1 MTNYCVF
8 LACISFVANQ
18 SPIVQQSK
26 AESKVMLLK
35 QRCAGHCS
43 PHAWRSRK
51 VERWYHLVD
60 SQAVLGA
67 VQRES
72 HDYWTFFANSI
83 GEIQSSTR
91 TQDWWWIL
99 GPQNTADIITRGA
112 SPQDLQ
118 LGEWPIKSAKEIAT
132 IARESINKL
141 QQTAFV
147 AVRTRVKGEEQEP
160 RQTEQR
166 RPQPSRTLRMSR
178 GSFFF

>member
-1 MTNYCVF
+1 M
-8 LACISFVANQ
+8 
-18 SPIVQQSK
+18 
-26 AESKVMLLK
+26 
-35 QRCAGHCS
+35 
-43 PHAWRSRK
+43 
-51 VERWYHLVD
+51 D

-67 VQRES
+67 MQRES
-72 HDYWTFFANSI
+72 HDYQTFFANSI
-83 GEIQSSTR
+83 GEIQSSTS
-91 TQDWWWIL
+91 L

-147 AVRTRVKGEEQEP
+147 AVLTRVKGEEQEP

-166 RPQPSRTLRMSR
+166 RPRPSRTLWISR